1 MRSSL
6 PRMRR
11 IAVLLCA
18 VSLPA
23 SAYNE
28 AIHALL
34 TRRAFADRAAWLA
47 EPLAPP
53 TQADLDAFR
62 ALFWRTAA
70 QLPDP
75 ALRAKFLSRWPSEQA
90 FTSWELKQLFLLD
103 PAASVH
109 GFDLVDAGRMARGDL
124 LAAASRW
131 PDDDE
136 RNRHRYLR
144 GADHGIVRAPD
155 GSPVPYDP
163 ATLDFGSLTGTT
175 SQGHAHYGLV
185 TEPLSDDPAV
195 LKKEPWRFAVPPT
208 AHAYGAELAQLY
220 TDLSLLAA
228 GSELA
233 SREWL
238 AACFAGA
245 AFHHLEDVGNQ
256 IHTVQVGI
264 YELFR
269 DAWLQSKLRDLRTL
283 GGLLGERRSLRQ
295 IGLRLIANHHLFSED
310 LFAKRVLAGAPEV
323 RAAIDGLSGDDAG
336 LAARVPP
343 GADFGRAIAQATIDV
358 SSREGGEVYRL
369 AYRLTAPTLRDGMG
383 HEYDGAKGDD
393 PDRYLR
399 ADPVAL
405 AAFYELEGRG
415 LRRASTALR
424 LWQARFDAAR
434 AQPGAEAAVQRSL
447 ALLLPYHE
455 AAAARRAAYQPAAEE
470 RQGIAWAYPA
480 AALALL
486 ILGAAAVVRRRRQTR
501 AGPASVSRGA
511 R

>member
-1 MRSSL
+1 
-6 PRMRR
+6 MRR
-11 IAVLLCA
+11 LAVLLCA

-23 SAYNE
+23 AAYNE

-75 ALRAKFLSRWPSEQA
+75 ALRAKFFARWPSEQA
-90 FTSWELKQLFLLD
+90 FTAWELKQLFLLD
-103 PAASVH
+103 PAARVH

-155 GSPVPYDP
+155 GSPAPYDP

-228 GSELA
+228 GSGLA

-238 AACFAGA
+238 VACFAGA

-264 YELFR
+264 YEFFR
-269 DAWLQSKLRDLRTL
+269 DAWLQSKLRDLRT
-283 GGLLGERRSLRQ
+283 
-295 IGLRLIANHHLFSED
+295 
-310 LFAKRVLAGAPEV
+310 
-323 RAAIDGLSGDDAG
+323 
-336 LAARVPP
+336 
-343 GADFGRAIAQATIDV
+343 
-358 SSREGGEVYRL
+358 
-369 AYRLTAPTLRDGMG
+369 
-383 HEYDGAKGDD
+383 
-393 PDRYLR
+393 
-399 ADPVAL
+399 DPVAL

-434 AQPGAEAAVQRSL
+434 AQPGAGAAVQR
-447 ALLLPYHE
+447 
-455 AAAARRAAYQPAAEE
+455 
-470 RQGIAWAYPA
+470 
-480 AALALL
+480 
-486 ILGAAAVVRRRRQTR
+486 
-501 AGPASVSRGA
+501 
-511 R
+511 

>member
-11 IAVLLCA
+11 IAVLLGA

-103 PAASVH
+103 PAASVR
-109 GFDLVDAGRMARGDL
+109 GFDLV
-124 LAAASRW
+124 AAASRW

-175 SQGHAHYGLV
+175 SQGHAHYGLL
-185 TEPLSDDPAV
+185 TE
-195 LKKEPWRFAVPPT
+195 
-208 AHAYGAELAQLY
+208 
-220 TDLSLLAA
+220 
-228 GSELA
+228 
-233 SREWL
+233 
-238 AACFAGA
+238 
-245 AFHHLEDVGNQ
+245 
-256 IHTVQVGI
+256 
-264 YELFR
+264 
-269 DAWLQSKLRDLRTL
+269 
-283 GGLLGERRSLRQ
+283 
-295 IGLRLIANHHLFSED
+295 
-310 LFAKRVLAGAPEV
+310 
-323 RAAIDGLSGDDAG
+323 
-336 LAARVPP
+336 
-343 GADFGRAIAQATIDV
+343 
-358 SSREGGEVYRL
+358 
-369 AYRLTAPTLRDGMG
+369 
-383 HEYDGAKGDD
+383 
-393 PDRYLR
+393 
-399 ADPVAL
+399 
-405 AAFYELEGRG
+405 
-415 LRRASTALR
+415 
-424 LWQARFDAAR
+424 
-434 AQPGAEAAVQRSL
+434 
-447 ALLLPYHE
+447 
-455 AAAARRAAYQPAAEE
+455 
-470 RQGIAWAYPA
+470 
-480 AALALL
+480 
-486 ILGAAAVVRRRRQTR
+486 
-501 AGPASVSRGA
+501 
-511 R
+511 